1 MIMRKLWKQIL
12 VPALCACTVV
22 PAIAA
27 AAPAA
32 DQPRTPEQ
40 VIDRVVSNEQRLYS
54 QIRSYSPLVE
64 TYIQNL
70 KPDKDLG
77 QVPAGDKYF
86 LGRANFAK
94 GVALVPLSETQSKGK
109 KVFGSIGN

>member
-1 MIMRKLWKQIL
+1 MRKLWMEIAVL
-12 VPALCACTVV
+12 AFCACTVA
-22 PAIAA
+22 PAI

-40 VIDRVVSNEQRLYS
+40 VIDRVVSNEQQLLARM
-54 QIRSYSPLVE
+54 RNFSPLVE

-70 KPDKDLG
+70 KADKDLG

-86 LGRANFAK
+86 LGRANFQK
-94 GVALVPLSETQSKGK
+94 GVTLVPLNETQSKGRK
-109 KVFGSIGN
+109 IFGSIGNFFS